1 MKNNLTRIFP
11 TSTPILF
18 LFIIL
23 LILLVFGTNPAQAE
37 SPGMDNID
45 QVTRPDQNI
54 DPCDLMPPEGDIS
67 TQSEITCVAQF
78 SSTPAEMV
86 VQIQSNLAAVG
97 NARLCSGL
105 LEPSDFHIMM
115 KEAKIGDCGIQ
126 AEVSYQGTPSPG
138 YTGWMV
144 RYYYQG
150 IQVRVATSQAYPA
163 NQGWVYDTA
172 NEIVGIID
180 DYLGTTSSD
189 PSEDLPSDNR
199 GEDRKSE
206 EECAQMQ
213 QEVIDEAEHA
223 PDSTV
228 ADIKLGI
235 IAEVLSAP
243 GSGPAIHD
251 YCGGGEGTL
260 SDGSM
265 IKIGD
270 CIENGG
276 GVIIQMKDQETDDSG
291 GTYIILSEDS
301 EVCFDEFFITV
312 NPVRYDTVAK
322 LVNGALHV
330 ITSGWKN
337 GSIFQVKAGT
347 IFLGALGTEFFIQ
360 YDPDF
365 DFVQTLVIE
374 GHVDVTSEATGE
386 TISLFDN
393 QGVVISGGEI
403 MDIAHISQEVW
414 DSYLEEYELGDAE
427 FPEHEIEEWENLEEN
442 TPDPL
447 DLEEIEKLLDGT
459 SPIGDQEGDGNRNI
473 LFFLVGVFCCFGIVL
488 VIGAVILI
496 LVFQARKKKDI

>member
-18 LFIIL
+18 LLIIL
-23 LILLVFGTNPAQAE
+23 LIVLVFGTNPAQAE

-45 QVTRPDQNI
+45 QVTRPDQSI

-67 TQSEITCVAQF
+67 SQSEITCVAQF
-78 SSTPAEMV
+78 SSTPAEKV
-86 VQIQSNLAAVG
+86 VQIQSNLVG
-97 NARLCSGL
+97 VDNDQLCSGL

-115 KEAKIGDCGIQ
+115 KEAKFGDCGIQ
-126 AEVSYQGTPSPG
+126 SEVSYQGTPMPG
-138 YTGWMV
+138 YTGWNV
-144 RYYYQG
+144 RYYYRG
-150 IQVRVATSQAYPA
+150 ISVRVATSQAYPA
-163 NQGWVYDTA
+163 NQSWVYETA
-172 NEIVGIID
+172 EEIEGIID
-180 DYLGTTSSD
+180 QTLGGTTSSD

-199 GEDRKSE
+199 AGERKSE
-206 EECAQMQ
+206 EECAQMH
-213 QEVIDEAEHA
+213 QEVADMAERA

-260 SDGSM
+260 SDGSL

-270 CIENGG
+270 CIKNGKE
-276 GVIIQMKDQETDDSG
+276 VMIEIKDQETDDSG

-322 LVNGALHV
+322 LVSGALHV

-337 GSIFQVKAGT
+337 GSIFTVKAGT
-347 IFLGALGTEFFIQ
+347 TISGIRGSDVFIQ

-386 TISLFDN
+386 TVSLSDN
-393 QGVVISGGEI
+393 QGVVIVEGDI
-403 MDIAHISQEVW
+403 MDIAHISQDLW
-414 DSYLEEYELGDAE
+414 DSYLEEFGMRVAD
-427 FPEHEIEEWENLEEN
+427 FPELENEEN
-442 TPDPL
+442 TPEAL
-447 DLEEIEKLLDGT
+447 DLEEIQEMLERAD
-459 SPIGDQEGDGNRNI
+459 PAGDDEGDRNQTI
-473 LFFLVGVFCCFGIVL
+473 LFFLIGSFFCCGTVL

-496 LVFQARKKKDI
+496 LVFQAKKKKEQGD